1 MESRHPD
8 WQRLD
13 EEHLQAGGCSE
24 PGHHAGE
31 KREAYRRDPR
41 SHCDQRQRVQAAG
54 RPVRIGREARG
65 GLDMSR
71 RLVVSI
77 VALIA
82 ATMSSALLRAQ
93 DEKWNNIPPTR
104 AAYKDKK
111 PSGPAP
117 KRDLTGIWDT
127 VQTLG
132 TSGAI
137 EHPALFPGGRG
148 QEGGRED
155 ETGIAKP
162 LPYTPA
168 GLAALKKNKPS
179 GPGVRQVD
187 SVLTND
193 PAGKCDP
200 LGFPYMFLWELR
212 TLNVVQTPKQ
222 VIILSPFYGNYRV
235 IWTDGRKPPA
245 DPDPRYNGYSVGRWV
260 DDYTFEVQTTG
271 MLPKTWLDHAGRAH
285 SDQLVMD
292 ETYHRVAG
300 DTIEYPMKITDP
312 KMYTEPWLAR

>member
-1 MESRHPD
+1 
-8 WQRLD
+8 
-13 EEHLQAGGCSE
+13 
-24 PGHHAGE
+24 
-31 KREAYRRDPR
+31 
-41 SHCDQRQRVQAAG
+41 
-54 RPVRIGREARG
+54 
-65 GLDMSR
+65 MSK
-71 RLVVSI
+71 RLVVSF
-77 VALIA
+77 VAAMA
-82 ATMSSALLRAQ
+82 AAMFSPLLRAQ
-93 DEKWNNIPPTR
+93 DAKWNNIPPGR
-104 AAYKDKK
+104 AAYVGKT

-127 VQTLG
+127 VQALG
-132 TSGAI
+132 TSGAP
-137 EHPALFPGGRG
+137 EHPALLPGGRG
-148 QEGGRED
+148 QEGGHED

-235 IWTDGRKPPA
+235 ICTDRRKPPA

-260 DDYTFEVQTTG
+260 DDFTFAVHTTV
-271 MLPKTWLDHAGRAH
+271 MLPKTCLNH
-285 SDQLVMD
+285 
-292 ETYHRVAG
+292 
-300 DTIEYPMKITDP
+300 P
-312 KMYTEPWLAR
+312 